1 MKFRQFVRVACVGL
15 PLALSVWTSPSRAA
29 GTGAP
34 WVTAWATALQAI
46 PQNPALPPLY
56 RAPDVAGRTVRQI
69 VYPTLGGHV
78 VRIHVSNEYGS
89 EPLVIRA
96 LSLAPSAG
104 SAGIDAGRLVQ
115 VTFGGRPSLSL
126 PPGGEMDSDPA
137 RIEIAR
143 GQPYALSAYM
153 GEVQRLTGWHRV
165 ASQVNYVS
173 LPGNHVDD
181 ASGASYAQRFTQ
193 YAWVT
198 GFQIEAPGAST
209 VAAIG
214 DSITDGMRS
223 SLDRNRRWP
232 DGLARR
238 LAASGNTSTAVIDL
252 GISGNRLLNDSACY
266 GDALQRRFGHD
277 VVQHPGVRTAILLIG
292 INDINFQAT
301 TPRSGLDC
309 DSPHAGVDADDL
321 IAGYRRVIAEAHAH
335 GIRILGATLTPA
347 SLPAGREAIRLA
359 ANRWIRTGGAFDGV
373 VDFDAA
379 LRDAAHPAQ
388 LRSEYDSGDHIHP
401 NDAGYAVMADAVP
414 LEALAGR

>member
-1 MKFRQFVRVACVGL
+1 M
-15 PLALSVWTSPSRAA
+15 ALSVWTSPSRAA